1 MKKWIVLFVVVVL
14 TVVIIVPAFAK
25 GNGPFGGGNGGGTS
39 GITTGYGILTG
50 SGTGFAQQGSQSI
63 FIMEG
68 TISAIG
74 TDSVTIDVYRG
85 NKLVQPY
92 LGTQV
97 TVTVTTLT
105 RYLLRNGTT
114 TTVISLSDLSI
125 GQPVSVYGTL
135 ADNIWTTSRITVGAA
150 LLCLPK

>member
-14 TVVIIVPAFAK
+14 TVVIVIPAFAK

-39 GITTGYGILTG
+39 GITNGYGILTG
-50 SGTGFAQQGSQSI
+50 SVTRFARQGSQST
-63 FIMEG
+63 FILVG
-68 TISAIG
+68 TITAIG
-74 TDSVTIDVYRG
+74 TDTVTIDVYRG

-92 LGTQV
+92 TGTQV
-97 TVTVTTLT
+97 TVTVTSLT
-105 RYLLRNGTT
+105 KYLLRNGTT
-114 TTVISLSDLSI
+114 ATVISITDLGV

-135 ADNIWTTSRITVGAA
+135 ANNIWTTSRITVGAA

>member
-1 MKKWIVLFVVVVL
+1 MKKWIVLFVVLVL
-14 TVVIIVPAFAK
+14 SVVIIVPAFAK
-25 GNGPFGGGNGGGTS
+25 GNGPFGGGNGGGAT

-63 FIMEG
+63 FIMVG

-92 LGTQV
+92 LGTQI
-97 TVTVTTLT
+97 TVTVTSLT
-105 RYLLRNGTT
+105 RYLLRNGITT
-114 TTVISLSDLSI
+114 SVISLTDLSI

-135 ADNIWTTSRITVGAA
+135 ANNIWTTYRITVGAA
-150 LLCLPK
+150 LHCLPK